1 MINSRLINFFVFF
14 YLGLFNIGILPAQN
28 NSEESDYE
36 RRLRMAEEFLK
47 RTSNKSFIEA
57 DSMKEN
63 KEIKEE
69 QLDKEKKNTD
79 QIKESNEASQ
89 QKKSWFPK
97 LKPSIKALTKK
108 KNILYGAAAV
118 GTLAILLMKED
129 SATNILVNEPINGI
143 GPPPDW
149 PNGP

>member
-1 MINSRLINFFVFF
+1 MHLVREGSSPFRGTTF
-14 YLGLFNIGILPAQN
+14 
-28 NSEESDYE
+28 
-36 RRLRMAEEFLK
+36 
-47 RTSNKSFIEA
+47 TEA

-63 KEIKEE
+63 KEVKEK

-89 QKKSWFPK
+89 
-97 LKPSIKALTKK
+97 K